1 MKKEQIIFDFKE
13 AEKEHKRMFPLATP
27 ETQLRKLNEEW
38 SEHATAASIE
48 EAYEEY
54 GGLYG
59 YPFKKMTYCYND
71 KKKAEAT
78 FRRYVKKYCK
88 GE

>member
-1 MKKEQIIFDFKE
+1 MTMGIKQHKENGIYITLFW
-13 AEKEHKRMFPLATP
+13 EKGYNNAGTW
-27 ETQLRKLNEEW
+27 NV
-38 SEHATAASIE
+38 
-48 EAYEEY
+48 EAYEEH

-59 YPFKKMTYCYND
+59 YPFKKMTYCYDD
-71 KKKAEAT
+71 KKKAETT